1 MDKKQRTAWGFKEP
15 EIRHQKTGAIGAV
28 TPQGDTVYG
37 PMAQQFLTPATTPP
51 AQPVVAEESTAK
63 PPVFQA
69 PEQQIDTISLQQQLD
84 KQRKELETR
93 YKVELDRITK
103 QTEEQQKIQQEQVS
117 KQEGVMR
124 EADPLTQP
132 FRAGIET
139 SERERLKVEE
149 NYFANQSIVNELD
162 RLLTD
167 SIEMTRKLQT
177 QRVPGLAGLQQSSR
191 MTRAAEGIQAR
202 IGILEAVMSARNN
215 QIGTALNFIDRTVG
229 QMTNDRNARLDYLN
243 NLFNFY
249 ETARSEAGTKIFN
262 LSKEQKDIFNRQTAL
277 LEADVERAQANADRI
292 KQMMQENP
300 LMVAQSGISLDDTE
314 EQISKKI
321 AEWQYS
327 EEVRTM
333 KNTAEQNGMRG
344 LTAEEASSHNPE
356 QVFTYIDSKGNEK
369 KFLIP
374 TEWETQMFNNS
385 LYRYDPSTGK
395 TELLLYG
402 GGEEGVTTG
411 EEKVAAQESIKQ
423 NKTANNVI
431 ETIERMLDNEKGIND
446 ATGRLR
452 SLAPDVL
459 LSNEGRAFRQDF
471 ETLTGLLT
479 LENMGVMKGVL
490 SDADIKIIKD
500 ASRALN
506 PMLGTDEFKRRLMT
520 ILQKMQKS
528 VAVNDSLMENFF
540 QESGL
545 VGETP
550 VQSETDVIF
559 EPESSGFTTDVG
571 KAWRNIKSI
580 FGIK

>member
-1 MDKKQRTAWGFKEP
+1 MPTNNTAWGFKEP

-93 YKVELDRITK
+93 YKAELDRITK

-124 EADPLTQP
+124 EADPLTQS

-191 MTRAAEGIQAR
+191 MTRAAEGVQAR
-202 IGILEAVMSARNN
+202 IGVLEAVMSARNN
-215 QIGTALNFIDRTVG
+215 QIGQALTFIDRTVG

-292 KQMMQENP
+292 KQVMQENP

-314 EQISKKI
+314 EQINEKI

-333 KNTAEQNGMRG
+333 KNQ
-344 LTAEEASSHNPE
+344 AEEQGMKPLNKEELFFHPQENIL
-356 QVFTYIDSKGNEK
+356 TYTDSEGKENY
-369 KFLIP
+369 FLIP
-374 TEWETQMFNNS
+374 TEWETQMVDGS
-385 LYRYDPSTGK
+385 LYRYDPQTGQR
-395 TELLLYG
+395 EMIIYG
-402 GGEEGVTTG
+402 GGTDVVSDETEED
-411 EEKVAAQESIKQ
+411 IKQ
-423 NKTANNVI
+423 SATASKVI
-431 ETIERMLDNEKGIND
+431 ETIERMFENEKGMKN
-446 ATGRLR
+446 ATGRIGGML
-452 SLAPDVL
+452 PETI
-459 LSNEGRAFRQDF
+459 LSNDGRSFRQDF

-500 ASRALN
+500 ASIALN
-506 PMLGTDEFKRRLMT
+506 LRLDTGEVKKRLRT
-520 ILQKMQKS
+520 ILEKMKKTSDKIIPGVADVATRKEFPEDVFYSTLLDIPPEENSPANQDVRGWFNS
-528 VAVNDSLMENFF
+528 VY
-540 QESGL
+540 
-545 VGETP
+545 
-550 VQSETDVIF
+550 
-559 EPESSGFTTDVG
+559 
-571 KAWRNIKSI
+571 KNIWK
-580 FGIK
+580 